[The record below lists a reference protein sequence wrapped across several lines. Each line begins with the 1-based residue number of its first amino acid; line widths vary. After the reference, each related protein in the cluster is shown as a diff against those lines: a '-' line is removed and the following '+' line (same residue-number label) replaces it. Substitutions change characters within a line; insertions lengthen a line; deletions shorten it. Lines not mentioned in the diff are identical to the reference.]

1 MSKTHI
7 NFSVE
12 DLQELLK
19 IAKYYNKENLL
30 VKIDQSSGIGYT
42 LECEIGFQNV
52 DLDVKNSPKLIFK
65 IGDESNW

>member
-30 VKIDQSSGIGYT
+30 IKVDQSSGIGYSI
-42 LECEIGFQNV
+42 ECEIEI
-52 DLDVKNSPKLIFK
+52 KNSDLVVRNDPKLLFK
-65 IGDESNW
+65 LGDESTW